1 MPAGFL
7 YDNAVATAAVSSDQA
22 TEAAMPITNLADPQP
37 RRRARLMNSA
47 ASLIVDFGAEK
58 SIDCAGLISTTLT
71 GGATIRAR
79 VGSAEA
85 LVEAAPLVALDF
97 MGATPSV
104 MTGWSAARG
113 GGGGVGE
120 ATYFDA
126 SGNLV
131 EAAAG
136 EWRVDHDPVT
146 LVRRGLLLE
155 PRRTNFI
162 RNPRAEGAV
171 AGAPGTLPTNWAR
184 YLTPGLSSSV
194 VGQGIESNIPY
205 VDIRF
210 NGTTTTLEQTVLR
223 FDENYAAA
231 AVGQLWTGSTFI
243 RLIGGNLTNIGNV
256 FMMLPEWSAGPT
268 FLGQNFTAISV
279 NAATMP
285 NSRQSFSATL
295 DQPLTTLV
303 ALQISFAP
311 LIGAIDCTFRVGA
324 PQLEQGAFATSP
336 ILNPVGT
343 YAVTT
348 READVGFKSLAI
360 PGQFSLF
367 TETLQSAV
375 PAGLAS
381 ASLYATYVG
390 AGDGS
395 AMAHQA
401 VQVGGNNF
409 VTSSANAAGST
420 IADFSD
426 AAFSLN
432 QVLRQASAYAPNSM
446 AYSFNGSAA
455 EVDNSGVLPSM
466 TSIVI
471 GQERSITYL
480 RRLNLYASRLT
491 NAQLVALSGTGSSL
505 TATGTTAD
513 SGTVNAEAQGAAQGN
528 VILTF
533 PAPALGRILRI
544 DITDATNF
552 TDIGLLIAG
561 ALWRVQRGMAYGV
574 REGRVILDRRERNP
588 FTGAEFPVP
597 AIANPRVA
605 AFTLPSLS
613 NSEARNQHRDLVRLL
628 GAARDGLVIME
639 LNDTLA
645 ERNRRA
651 IWGAVNV
658 PGEDAAASRDSF
670 PLSSR
675 AFRVVERL

>member
-1 MPAGFL
+1 MWNYTAG
-7 YDNAVATAAVSSDQA
+7 D
-22 TEAAMPITNLADPQP
+22 
-37 RRRARLMNSA
+37 
-47 ASLIVDFGAEK
+47 VDFDFWGVQAE
-58 SIDCAGLISTTLT
+58 
-71 GGATIRAR
+71 
-79 VGSAEA
+79 EA
-85 LVEAAPLVALDF
+85 SF
-97 MGATPSV
+97 
-104 MTGWSAARG
+104 
-113 GGGGVGE
+113 
-120 ATYFDA
+120 A
-126 SGNLV
+126 SSL
-131 EAAAG
+131 
-136 EWRVDHDPVT
+136 
-146 LVRRGLLLE
+146 
-155 PRRTNFI
+155 
-162 RNPRAEGAV
+162 
-171 AGAPGTLPTNWAR
+171 
-184 YLTPGLSSSV
+184 
-194 VGQGIESNIPY
+194 
-205 VDIRF
+205 
-210 NGTTTTLEQTVLR
+210 
-223 FDENYAAA
+223 
-231 AVGQLWTGSTFI
+231 
-243 RLIGGNLTNIGNV
+243 
-256 FMMLPEWSAGPT
+256 MLPSAGG
-268 FLGQNFTAISV
+268 LG
-279 NAATMP
+279 
-285 NSRQSFSATL
+285 
-295 DQPLTTLV
+295 
-303 ALQISFAP
+303 
-311 LIGAIDCTFRVGA
+311 
-324 PQLEQGAFATSP
+324 
-336 ILNPVGT
+336 PV
-343 YAVTT
+343 T
-348 READVGFKSLAI
+348 READVGLKSLAV

-395 AMAHQA
+395 TMAHQA

-409 VTSSANAAGST
+409 VTSSANAASST

-455 EVDNSGVLPSM
+455 EVDNSCVLPGM

-544 DITDATNF
+544 DISDATNF
-552 TDIGLLIAG
+552 TDIGRIIAG
-561 ALWRVQRGMAYGV
+561 ALWRTARSIAYGV